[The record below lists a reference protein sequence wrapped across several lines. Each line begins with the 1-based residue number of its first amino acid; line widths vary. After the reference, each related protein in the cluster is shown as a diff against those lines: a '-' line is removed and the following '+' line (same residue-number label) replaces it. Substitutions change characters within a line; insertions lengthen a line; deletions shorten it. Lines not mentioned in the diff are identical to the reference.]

1 MPLGV
6 QGVNIFAHLRKED
19 VIEGDAFGYLI
30 DL

>member
-19 VIEGDAFGYLI
+19 VIEGGIGYLI